1 MQKGIFDWYTSKIF
15 YIIDHSKLFWYDG
28 DDDDDDAA
36 SKMEFSNYNFTV
48 LTDVDNSGQKV
59 RAMS

>member
-1 MQKGIFDWYTSKIF
+1 MNIL
-15 YIIDHSKLFWYDG
+15 IDYNDG
-28 DDDDDDAA
+28 DDHGDDVDDDDAA